1 MSKTIWV
8 PKSNLVIIHALRLLD
23 ECTFRKANE
32 GPCGQRQGEQTGA
45 RGRQADDEVQEGQQ
59 WWQST
64 WKASV

>member
-1 MSKTIWV
+1 MKAFS
-8 PKSNLVIIHALRLLD
+8 
-23 ECTFRKANE
+23 EANE
-32 GPCGQRQGEQTGA
+32 GPWAEWQEEQTGA